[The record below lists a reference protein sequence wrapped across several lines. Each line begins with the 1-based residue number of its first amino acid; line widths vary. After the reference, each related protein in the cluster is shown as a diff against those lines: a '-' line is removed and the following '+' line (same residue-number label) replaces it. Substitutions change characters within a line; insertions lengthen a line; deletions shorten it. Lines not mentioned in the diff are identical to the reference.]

1 MYVLHMYAYMYEKI
15 HDASTV
21 LQTILN
27 YLMVTVCNGMER
39 SISGQIDNHL
49 LFILTWLE
57 LLVYCVP

>member
-1 MYVLHMYAYMYEKI
+1 MYVHVLHMYAYEKI

>member
-1 MYVLHMYAYMYEKI
+1 MYVLHMYAYEKI